1 MIIIVPFIND
11 NSFGHSCSVCD
22 RLWYKNDLKK
32 PSGEH
37 KDILTKII
45 PNIPM
50 ANTQLCNTCVQALN
64 KNNIPLMSTYNGF
77 KFPEMPENLPAL
89 DLISERL
96 ISPRIPFMQIRRLR
110 HVNGQY
116 GIYGQII
123 NVPVSVNNMV
133 KSFPRNVDDDYCIN
147 VHIKRKKIHRSSYLH
162 GIINERT
169 IKTWLRFLISTPLY
183 TMYDIKIDDSFFTDN
198 QIDDQIQQAD
208 ISEHIPIEESL
219 TAQQQTLMWDEEQY
233 LRIAPGE
240 ENAPQSLLFDEH
252 AEELSFPA
260 VYLGQFRNFKD
271 DVKVTPFAMASSE
284 LRRSDRRAVT
294 PYHLLYMAMK
304 IMRIRVR
311 DSLTIAFKHVGK
323 DTKITRQQ
331 IEDDEYI
338 HNCIETNLAFLRSI
352 PNSTWY
358 WMDRKKDLFAMIRQF
373 GKPTVFLTVSANEI
387 GWNDLLQKLYK
398 LKHNGES
405 TISEE
410 VAEILH
416 YLEKTTLVNEDAVTC
431 AIHFNKLVNVL
442 LKILTSPKISPFGK
456 YYVVHYFKRIEFQ
469 HRGSPHAH
477 TLLWLANAPLDAL
490 DKNKLD
496 AITLIDYLI
505 SFSSQEASNN
515 IKLQTHKH
523 TFTCYKK
530 IVANKPQQC
539 RFEALF
545 MPSRSTTILSPM
557 QKDEPNFKDY
567 AQHYNNILR
576 AGIKRPRV
584 FVKRQPCEKWHNPF
598 NPFVFNIVR
607 SNMDIQFITEEYSC
621 ANYVAEYVN
630 KTNRGV
636 SHLQRQIIEIMDEHP
651 EFDVVEITRKIGVNM
666 LNGVE
671 ITSQE
676 AAWYLL
682 REPMSK
688 CSTVVTTIPTMW
700 PVDRQR
706 IKKTQKELDA
716 LGIGADSTNIW
727 KENWFDKYKRRHE
740 DLENVTLAQF
750 VAVYTIKSNGTYT
763 KRKAPRVI
771 RYRNYDMGKDL
782 NEYKREMVT
791 LHFPFRNED
800 EEILAEIKF
809 IEIYNNNENII
820 LNRRKEFESN
830 LDTQKTIEI
839 CRNLCREDDFQD
851 ENEVQD
857 VVNVM
862 PDPNPFQNLYDNP
875 ISDVNSDLRLAVLNK
890 LGPIAKKRENLM
902 PNAEFFELMRMAND
916 KQQELLLHVISNL
929 LSSNSDPFQ
938 IFFTVPAGCGKTFV
952 IKLLM
957 EIYNRFTDNDGY
969 CNSYIACASTGKAAV
984 AVDGTTVHTA
994 LKVSL
999 SKLLPLSTEVAHQY
1013 RTLFKYVKVLIVDE
1027 ISMVGAELLAQIDSR
1042 LKQIT
1047 GNININFGGIDVI
1060 FIGDLRQLPPVRATP
1075 IYKQQKQRI
1084 VGPVLWRGLKFYELK
1099 QVMRQA
1105 NQQFSTILTKIGNGE
1120 QLDDFELNLL
1130 ESRFVT
1136 IQEGETKCPHG
1147 IRLFNTNEAVPKD
1160 VFIGCT
1166 SAEQTTSFRQKLH
1179 KISLIDTGGLPYE
1192 TVFVVNVFYMITTN
1206 IDVSDGLANGAVG
1219 RLVYIEYN
1227 DDRDVNVV
1235 WLEFPNSLKIGQK
1248 IRRKVA
1254 GHVAAHQI
1262 SKTAVPITR
1271 RSSTIPLNNSKT
1283 INVKRSHLPLVCACA
1298 TTIHKSQGSTYP
1310 EIVYEYKKKHP
1321 WSLVYVALSR
1331 VTSIDGLYITTRD
1344 NDKTFFHGRRP
1355 STAIANLRNEFQ
1367 RLLNNRLN
1375 TIIQY
1380 KRPNRRAGGV
1390 AIYHGA
1396 NDTTSIIT
1404 PCIDMTVRQ
1413 SEFVSSSTSPVGK
1426 FCVAECIME
1435 DVSTTR
1441 HGTTIDAVFTRYLS
1455 NVSTRSFISYFSYHK
1470 PLVTHMPI
1478 QSLPEESANIE

>member
-1 MIIIVPFIND
+1 
-11 NSFGHSCSVCD
+11 
-22 RLWYKNDLKK
+22 
-32 PSGEH
+32 
-37 KDILTKII
+37 
-45 PNIPM
+45 
-50 ANTQLCNTCVQALN
+50 
-64 KNNIPLMSTYNGF
+64 
-77 KFPEMPENLPAL
+77 
-89 DLISERL
+89 
-96 ISPRIPFMQIRRLR
+96 
-110 HVNGQY
+110 
-116 GIYGQII
+116 
-123 NVPVSVNNMV
+123 
-133 KSFPRNVDDDYCIN
+133 
-147 VHIKRKKIHRSSYLH
+147 
-162 GIINERT
+162 
-169 IKTWLRFLISTPLY
+169 
-183 TMYDIKIDDSFFTDN
+183 
-198 QIDDQIQQAD
+198 
-208 ISEHIPIEESL
+208 
-219 TAQQQTLMWDEEQY
+219 
-233 LRIAPGE
+233 
-240 ENAPQSLLFDEH
+240 
-252 AEELSFPA
+252 
-260 VYLGQFRNFKD
+260 
-271 DVKVTPFAMASSE
+271 MASSE

-311 DSLTIAFKHVGK
+311 DSLTVAFKHVGK

-338 HNCIETNLAFLRSI
+338 NNCIETNLAFLRSI

-387 GWNDLLQKLYK
+387 GWNDLLQTLYK
-398 LKHNGES
+398 LKHNSE
-405 TISEE
+405 ISEE
-410 VAEILH
+410 FAELLH

-456 YYVVHYFKRIEFQ
+456 YYVVHYLKRIEFQ

-477 TLLWLANAPLDAL
+477 ILLWLANAPLDAL

-496 AITLIDYLI
+496 AIKLIDDLI
-505 SFSSQEASNN
+505 SVSSQEASNN

-539 RFEALF
+539 RFEAPF

-557 QKDEPNFKDY
+557 QKDEPNFKEHAQRYKNVRINLENNDY
-567 AQHYNNILR
+567 SDIDSFYKNNNITCDEDYNNILR

-584 FVKRQPCEKWHNPF
+584 FVKRQPSEKWHNPF

-706 IKKTQKELDA
+706 IRKTLKELDA
-716 LGIGADSTNIW
+716 MGIGDDSTNIW
-727 KENWFDKYKRRHE
+727 KENWFDKYQRRHE

-750 VAVYTIKSNGTYT
+750 VAGYTIKPDGTHT
-763 KRKAPRVI
+763 KRKTPRVI
-771 RYRNYDMGKDL
+771 RCRNYDMGTDL

-800 EEILAEIKF
+800 EEILAEMKF

-820 LNRRKEFESN
+820 LNRRTQFESN
-830 LDTQKTIEI
+830 LDIQKTIEI

-857 VVNVM
+857 VTNVI

-875 ISDVNSDLRLAVLNK
+875 ISDVNSDFRLAVLNK
-890 LGPIAKKRENLM
+890 LGPIAKKRDNLM

-916 KQQELLLHVISNL
+916 KQRELLLHVISHL
-929 LSSNSDPFQ
+929 LCSNSEPFQ
-938 IFFTVPAGCGKTFV
+938 IFFTGPAGCGKTFV

-984 AVDGTTVHTA
+984 AIDGTTVHTA
-994 LKVSL
+994 LKISL

-1013 RTLFKYVKVLIVDE
+1013 RALFKYVKVLIVDE
-1027 ISMVGAELLAQIDSR
+1027 ISMIGAELLAQIDSR

-1047 GNININFGGIDVI
+1047 GNFHINFGGIDVI
-1060 FIGDLRQLPPVRATP
+1060 LIGDLRQLPTVRATP

-1084 VGPVLWRGLKFYELK
+1084 VGPVLWRGLKFCELQ
-1099 QVMRQA
+1099 QVMRQEK
-1105 NQQFSTILTKIGNGE
+1105 QQFFTILTKIGNGE

-1136 IQEGETKCPHG
+1136 IQEAETQCPHG
-1147 IRLFNTNEAVPKD
+1147 IRLFNTNEAVTRYNSKILSLPQEKTISIAKD
-1160 VFIGCT
+1160 VFTGCT

-1179 KISLIDTGGLPYE
+1179 KMSLIDTGGLPYE

-1227 DDRDVNVV
+1227 DDRDVKVV

-1271 RSSTIPLNNSKT
+1271 RSSTISLNNSKT

-1310 EIVYEYKKKHP
+1310 EIVYEYDKKHP
-1321 WSLVYVALSR
+1321 LSLVYVALSR
-1331 VTSIDGLYITTRD
+1331 VTSVDGLYITTRD

-1355 STAIANLRNEFQ
+1355 STAVANLRTEFQ
-1367 RLLNNRLN
+1367 RLSNNRLI
-1375 TIIQY
+1375 TINNDILNLISQRKGLTVYTFNCQSLRAHFIDLNDSVIQKSQILMLNETWLDDNESVSIPHFNCIVQY

-1390 AIYHGA
+1390 AIYHYA
-1396 NDTTSIIT
+1396 NDTTNIIT
-1404 PCIDMTVRQ
+1404 PCINMTVRQ
-1413 SEFVSSSTSPVGK
+1413 SEFVSSSKSSVGEIIGVAPIHHHAGDVSDVKTKVVRCNLRRRAVNNDSNPLRIIAHVVKDVKSPVMSRLGK
-1426 FCVAECIME
+1426 ISSMQ
-1435 DVSTTR
+1435 R
-1441 HGTTIDAVFTRYLS
+1441 MIQRI
-1455 NVSTRSFISYFSYHK
+1455 RSEK
-1470 PLVTHMPI
+1470 
-1478 QSLPEESANIE
+1478 LPKVEGKTLHDLTLPDELKLTEKNETFLQYDSG